1 MEKLGME
8 SIGAVAGRFRAR
20 PGRMNRLVVASPFP
34 SSGNDLHVTGLAVL
48 ACGVLL
54 VAAVIVVIVKMIRER
69 R

>member
-1 MEKLGME
+1 
-8 SIGAVAGRFRAR
+8 
-20 PGRMNRLVVASPFP
+20 MNRLSFGMGSPFP

-54 VAAVIVVIVKMIRER
+54 VAAVIVVIVQMVRER